1 MEMMCEHVLSYQ
13 THPFIEDYFQL
24 IDSGELPVCKEQ
36 KLLQQYLRKVLARD
50 DVYLDKKTIDD
61 SVAMPSRYFSFEL
74 YPWEKFSNCFIFGLR
89 WKEDRSLVFDRYLFL
104 LGRGAGKNGFFSHDG
119 FFMMS
124 KQHGI
129 NNYNIDIVATSEEQA
144 KTSFED
150 VYNMLEEPENDK
162 RLRKAFYRTK
172 VLIKNNS
179 TKSRLKYN
187 TSNARTKDGKRPGCV
202 MFDEVHEYDN
212 YDTYKVFTSAGGKVP
227 DYREFY
233 LTTDGYIRGGMIDD
247 LKDEAEQVLNE
258 QDVEHSTLF
267 PFICKLDDPK
277 EAENPEM
284 WAKANPSVP
293 YDKVLRKKMMTEFV
307 LGKRRAEVR
316 IEFMTKRMN
325 SPIEDTRF
333 EVASYEDRLATNQP
347 IPPQLKGMDA
357 IGGVDF
363 ADVRDFCS
371 VGVLLKYKGKRYW
384 LQHTFIHFR
393 ALELQDI
400 NKDIVQLAV
409 EKGLAEIV
417 YDKSI
422 PPEKIATWFIQTAKK
437 YYIKKICMDDYRAS
451 ILGPKLEEA
460 GFEVFIVRRGKVT
473 HGKLSPIV
481 DDAFINH
488 TLVFGNDPLMRWYVG
503 NVYVDY
509 LDNDNKEY
517 KKIDK
522 EKRKTDG
529 FFAFLHALNA
539 DGELQDYGDIDLS
552 GPGIKPI
559 VV

>member
-1 MEMMCEHVLSYQ
+1 MAMTYENVLSYQ
-13 THPFIEDYFQL
+13 THPYIEAYFQL
-24 IDSGELPVCKEQ
+24 IDSGQLPVCKEQ
-36 KLLQQYLRKVLARD
+36 KLLQQYLKKVLARD
-50 DVYLDKKTIDD
+50 DVYLNKKMIDE
-61 SVAMPSRYFSFEL
+61 SVSMPSRYFPYEL

-89 WKEDRSLVFDRYLFL
+89 WKEDDSLVFDRHLYL
-104 LGRGAGKNGFFSHDG
+104 LGRGAGKNGFFSYDSL
-119 FFMMS
+119 FMMS
-124 KQHGI
+124 KLHGI
-129 NNYNIDIVATSEEQA
+129 FNYNIEIVATSEDQA

-150 VYNMLEEPENDK
+150 VYNMLEDQDNKK
-162 RLRKAFYRTK
+162 RLGRAFYRSK
-172 VLIKNNS
+172 VLIKNQS

-202 MFDEVHEYDN
+202 VFDEVHEYDN

-233 LTTDGYIRGGMIDD
+233 LTTDGYVRGGMIDD
-247 LKDEAEQVLNE
+247 LKDEAERVLNE
-258 QDVEHSTLF
+258 QDIEHSTLF

-277 EAENPEM
+277 EVDDPNL
-284 WAKANPSVP
+284 WAKANPSLP
-293 YDKVLRKKMMTEFV
+293 YDKKLKRKMDTEYQ
-307 LGKRRAEVR
+307 LGKHKPEVW

-325 SPIEDTRF
+325 SPVEDTRF
-333 EVASYEDRLATNQP
+333 EVASYEDRLATNQH

-357 IGGVDF
+357 VGGLDF
-363 ADVRDFCS
+363 ADIRDFCS

-384 LQHTFIHFR
+384 LQHTFIHYL
-393 ALELQDI
+393 ALKLQDI

-409 EKGLAEIV
+409 DKGLAEIV

-422 PPEKIATWFIQTAKK
+422 SPDRIVSWFVDISKK
-437 YYIKKICMDDYRAS
+437 YYIKKICMDMFRSS
-451 ILGPKLEEA
+451 IIGPKLEEA
-460 GFEVFIVRRGKVT
+460 GFEVEIVRTGNIT
-473 HGKLSPIV
+473 HSKLSPIV
-481 DDAFINH
+481 DDAFINR
-488 TLVFGNDPLMRWYVG
+488 TLVFGNDPLMRWYCG

-509 LDNDNKEY
+509 LPNGNKEY

-539 DGELQDYGDIDLS
+539 DGDLEDYGDIDLN